1 MKKTTRLQKYV
12 ELFRRNIERYLA
24 SNVSIKA
31 TIYPVESE
39 GAVFEFIFNTNND
52 KTEKIESISPTVGSV
67 LGKVPQRMI
76 AGNNLEAVSF
86 GGTNIYMEGNR
97 LLLIKGED
105 EPKNWSG
112 TAVQNDV
119 LRVVSTSQ
127 GGARDAS

>member
-12 ELFRRNIERYLA
+12 ELFRRNIEGYLA

-31 TIYPVESE
+31 TIYPVDSK
-39 GAVFEFIFNTNND
+39 GAVFEFIFNTNKD
-52 KTEKIESISPTVGSV
+52 KTEKIESVSPTVGSV
-67 LGKVPQRMI
+67 LGKIPQRMV
-76 AGNNLEAVSF
+76 AGNLEGVSF

-105 EPKNWSG
+105 EPKQWSG

>member
-1 MKKTTRLQKYV
+1 MKKMPQLQKYV
-12 ELFRRNIERYLA
+12 ELFRRNIEGYLA

-31 TIYPVESE
+31 TIYPVDSE

-52 KTEKIESISPTVGSV
+52 KTEKIESVNPTVGSV
-67 LGKVPQRMI
+67 LGKVPQRMV
-76 AGNNLEAVSF
+76 AGSLEGVSF

-105 EPKNWSG
+105 ESKQWSA

>member
-12 ELFRRNIERYLA
+12 ELFRRNIEGYLA
-24 SNVSIKA
+24 SNVCIKT
-31 TIYPVESE
+31 TIYPVDSE

-52 KTEKIESISPTVGSV
+52 KTEKIESLSPTVGSV
-67 LGKVPQRMI
+67 LSKVPQRMV
-76 AGNNLEAVSF
+76 AGNLEGVSF

-105 EPKNWSG
+105 EPKQWSG

-127 GGARDAS
+127 GGARNAS